1 MKFHF
6 CFAALAAIL
15 SFASCKKEG
24 GGLIGSDSGIKGKV
38 SNLPP
43 NAKVYLDEI
52 MGKNVAI
59 LDTSDVSPEG
69 SFRLSYDKKIEK
81 LGRVRVGRA
90 NVILLLDGKPVDL
103 TLDAESPMNYQ
114 IKGSPDNM
122 SLYSLIK
129 TIQENKVNPEYL
141 TNFTDTVKNPLV
153 GYLAIHYMNM
163 EESLPQY
170 EKFAA
175 RLQKEMPSSNL
186 TAEFAQRVQE
196 TKKTMTVTTGS
207 EAPDIKLNSPAGKSI
222 ALSDLRGKVVL
233 VDFWASWCMPCRR
246 ENPNVV
252 KMYEKYKS
260 KGFEVF
266 SVSLDRAKEPWVKA
280 IETDKLTWPNHV
292 SDLQGWGSGAAGA
305 WGVRSI
311 PATFLLDKEGKII
324 GRNLRG
330 DALEK
335 KLEELFAN
343 S

>member
-6 CFAALAAIL
+6 YFAAVAAIL
-15 SFASCKKEG
+15 SFASCKNNG
-24 GGLIGSDSGIKGKV
+24 GGMIDSDSGIKGKV

-43 NAKVYLDEI
+43 NTKVFLDEI
-52 MGKNVAI
+52 MGNQVSI
-59 LDTSDVSPEG
+59 LDTSEVSPAG
-69 SFRLSYDKKIEK
+69 SFSLSYDKKIEK
-81 LGRVRVGRA
+81 LGRVRVGRT
-90 NVILLLDGKPVDL
+90 NVILLLDGKPVNI
-103 TLDAESPMNYQ
+103 TVDAEAPMNYQ
-114 IKGSPDNM
+114 INGSPDNM
-122 SLYSLIK
+122 SLYSFIK
-129 TIQENKVNPEYL
+129 TIQENKASPEYL
-141 TNFTDTVKNPLV
+141 KNFTDTVKNPLV
-153 GYLAIHYMNM
+153 GYMAIHYLSM
-163 EESLPQY
+163 EEDLPQY

-175 RLQKEMPSSNL
+175 RLQKELPSSNL
-186 TAEFAQRVQE
+186 TAEFNQRVQD
-196 TKKTMTVTTGS
+196 TKKSMTVSAGS
-207 EAPDIKLNSPAGKSI
+207 EAPDIKLNSPAGKTI

-335 KLEELFAN
+335 KLEEIFA
-343 S
+343 ST